1 MMEVIR
7 GRVWKFGDDINTDV
21 IIPFKYKARTLD
33 PRELAEHVMEGID
46 PNFSKKVKPGD
57 IIVAGKNFGCGSS
70 REQAPIALKAA
81 GIAAIVAESFARI
94 FFRNAINIGLPVL
107 EVKGIS
113 KQVDEGDVLEIH
125 LSKGIVKNLS
135 KGLEFR
141 AASMPEIIMEILKEG
156 GLVNYLKKKRS
167 MYGTHGV
174 Q

>member
-1 MMEVIR
+1 MSIIK
-7 GRVWKFGDDINTDV
+7 GRVWKFGDNIDTDV

-33 PRELAEHVMEGID
+33 PKELAQHVMEGID
-46 PNFSKKVKPGD
+46 PDFARKVKPGD

-70 REQAPIALKAA
+70 REQAPLAIKAA

-113 KQVDEGDVLEIH
+113 EKTDEGDLLEID
-125 LSKGIVKNLS
+125 LLQGMVKNLT
-135 KGLEFR
+135 KNMAFK
-141 AASMPEIIMEILKEG
+141 AAPLPDMIMEILKEG
-156 GLVNYLKKKRS
+156 GLVNYLKKRRKIE
-167 MYGTHGV
+167 G

>member
-1 MMEVIR
+1 MNIIK
-7 GRVWKFGDDINTDV
+7 GRVWKFGDNIDTDV

-33 PRELAEHVMEGID
+33 PKELAQHVMEGID
-46 PNFSKKVKPGD
+46 PDFAKKVKPGD

-70 REQAPIALKAA
+70 REQAPLAIKAA

-113 KQVDEGDVLEIH
+113 EKTDEGDLLEID
-125 LSKGIVKNLS
+125 LLQGTVKNLT
-135 KGLEFR
+135 KNAVFK
-141 AASMPEIIMEILKEG
+141 AAPLPDMIMEILKEG
-156 GLVNYLKKKRS
+156 GLVNYLKKRKRIE
-167 MYGTHGV
+167 G

>member
-1 MMEVIR
+1 MNIIR
-7 GRVWKFGDDINTDV
+7 GRAWKFGDNIDTDV

-33 PRELAEHVMEGID
+33 PKELAQHVMEGID
-46 PNFSKKVKPGD
+46 PDFAKKVRSGD

-70 REQAPIALKAA
+70 REQAPLAIKAA

-113 KQVDEGDVLEIH
+113 AKTDEGDLLEID
-125 LSKGIVKNLS
+125 LSQGVVKNLTKGIVFK
-135 KGLEFR
+135 
-141 AASMPEIIMEILKEG
+141 ASPLPDMIVEILREG
-156 GLVNYLKKKRS
+156 GLVNYLKKRKRIE
-167 MYGTHGV
+167 G

>member
-1 MMEVIR
+1 MSIIK
-7 GRVWKFGDDINTDV
+7 GRVWKFGDNIDTDV

-33 PRELAEHVMEGID
+33 PKELAQHVMEGID
-46 PNFSKKVKPGD
+46 PDFARKVKPGD

-70 REQAPIALKAA
+70 REQAPLAIKAA

-113 KQVDEGDVLEIH
+113 EKTDEGDLLEID
-125 LSKGIVKNLS
+125 LLQGTVKNLT
-135 KGLEFR
+135 KNMAFK
-141 AASMPEIIMEILKEG
+141 AAPLPDMIMEILKEG
-156 GLVNYLKKKRS
+156 GLVNYLKKRRRIE
-167 MYGTHGV
+167 G